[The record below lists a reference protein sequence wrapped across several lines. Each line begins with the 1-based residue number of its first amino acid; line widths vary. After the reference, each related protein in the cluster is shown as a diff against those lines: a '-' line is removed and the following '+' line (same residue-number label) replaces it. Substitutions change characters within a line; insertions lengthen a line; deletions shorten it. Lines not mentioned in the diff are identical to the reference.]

1 MSIKS
6 KIASLLLISTL
17 LLIPAKSAFAIGPS
31 TPGSGGN
38 GLRVSPVRTDLTIA
52 AGKSQIVNISLT
64 NVTSSP
70 STVKVIIN
78 DFGASK
84 DESGNPAI
92 VLDPNQYAQ
101 SHSLKRFIT
110 PIGNYTIAPGQTAQI
125 PVSINI
131 PANAAGGGYFGA
143 IRFVPAKLANG
154 PDVNISLAGSVGSLI
169 LVKVPGDFKELMI
182 IKSFDVRKKDSPSTF
197 FTTNKNLNLTA
208 RLENK
213 GNVQEQPFGK
223 VFVKNSKGKF
233 IYETEFN
240 NTIPRGN
247 VLPDS
252 IRKFPVPLKNIGS
265 FGKYTVEG
273 SFGYGSTGQL
283 VSASTTFYVV
293 PTWMIITFFA
303 VVALIVFLIF
313 GLPRIIRAYNQ
324 RVLRNARRN

>member
-1 MSIKS
+1 MSMKS
-6 KIASLLLISTL
+6 KIASLLLIATIL
-17 LLIPAKSAFAIGPS
+17 IIPAQSALAIGPAN
-31 TPGSGGN
+31 PGSGGN
-38 GLRVSPVRTDLTIA
+38 GLRVSPVRTDMTIA

-64 NVTSSP
+64 NVTSNP
-70 STVKVIIN
+70 STVKAIIN

-84 DESGNPAI
+84 DESGNPSI
-92 VLDPNQYAQ
+92 VLDPDQYAQ

-110 PIGNYTIAPGQTAQI
+110 PISNYTIAPGQTVQI

-143 IRFVPAKLANG
+143 IRFVPARLANG
-154 PDVNISLAGSVGSLI
+154 PDVNVNLAGSVGSLI
-169 LVKVPGDFKELMI
+169 LVKVPGDFKELMK
-182 IKSFDVRKKDSPSTF
+182 IKSYDVRKNDSPSTF
-197 FTTNKNLNLTA
+197 YTNNKNLNLTV

-252 IRKFPVPLKNIGS
+252 IRKFPVSLKNIGS

-293 PTWMIITFFA
+293 PAWMIITFFA